1 MKNIT
6 LLDCTL
12 RDGGFINEWRFG
24 RGDIANLFER
34 SVSAGIDYI
43 EAGFIDER
51 EAFDP
56 DRTITPD
63 SEGMD
68 ALIGGLNHGSSKIF
82 AMIDYGTC
90 DISRIKDASLS
101 EIDGIRVM
109 IKKKTRYEAL
119 DFCRKLKEKG
129 YLVGAQPVSVTGYDD
144 DEMRELVNEINKL
157 DPFAMYIVDTY
168 GLLDRGQLL
177 RIFHLIDGNLN
188 KEIKIGYHA
197 HNNFQLAFSNS
208 VALMEEESD
217 RDIIIDGSAYGMG
230 KSAGNCPLELLT
242 AYLNENRGASYHTSQ
257 ILEMID
263 TGIMKIYE
271 KSPWGY
277 QMQYFLCA
285 SNDCHPKYAQHLL
298 QKKTLSVKQIDDI
311 LSRIEPAES
320 LAFNKSYIE
329 KLYVEYQKNDINDSK
344 DISRLEN
351 VFSNYDCV
359 LVLGPAPSV
368 RENSADIGKFIADR
382 DPLIISINYLPEG
395 IKPDMLF
402 LTNTKRYM
410 QLSSRLEKREGN
422 AVIPVIS
429 TSNVTSVREGFDYN
443 LDYSSLI
450 DESFEIP
457 DNSLPMFLRV
467 LKKAGV
473 KKAALAGFDGYI
485 PERGKNYS
493 EPAMEYEFAAD
504 YAVKL
509 NTYTAGIINELRK
522 DMEIV
527 FVTPSRY
534 DENYVNHEQG

>member
-1 MKNIT
+1 MKKIT

-51 EAFDP
+51 EEFDP

-63 SEGMD
+63 SDGMD
-68 ALIGGLNHGSSKIF
+68 SLIGGLDHGSSKIF

-90 DISRIKDASLS
+90 DISRIKDASDS

-109 IKKKTRYEAL
+109 IKKKTRFEAL
-119 DFCRKLKEKG
+119 SFCRQLKEKG

-144 DEMRELVNEINKL
+144 DEMTELVKEINKL

-168 GLLDRGQLL
+168 GLLDRSQLL
-177 RIFHLIDGNLN
+177 RIFHLIDKNLN

-208 VALMEEESD
+208 VALMEEDSD

-242 AYLNENRGASYHTSQ
+242 AYLNENRGAGYHTSQ

-271 KSPWGY
+271 RSPWGY

-285 SNDCHPKYAQHLL
+285 SNDCHPKYAQYLL

-311 LSRIEPAES
+311 LSRIEKDES
-320 LAFNKSYIE
+320 LAFNKAYIE
-329 KLYVEYQKNDINDSK
+329 KLYVDYQKNDINDDK

-368 RENSADIGKFIADR
+368 KERSTDIERFIKDR
-382 DPLIISINYLPEG
+382 DPLIISINYLPEDLS
-395 IKPDMLF
+395 PDMLF

-410 QLSSRLEKREGN
+410 QLSSRLEKKNGS
-422 AVIPVIS
+422 ALIPVIA
-429 TSNVTSVREGFDYN
+429 TSNVTSVGDGFDYN

-467 LKKAGV
+467 LKKAGAG
-473 KKAALAGFDGYI
+473 KAALAGFDGYI

-509 NTYTAGIINELRK
+509 NSYTAGIIKELRNS
-522 DMEIV
+522 MEIE
-527 FVTPSRY
+527 FVTPSKY
-534 DENYVNHEQG
+534 DEHYVNHEQ

>member
-1 MKNIT
+1 MTRIE

-51 EAFDP
+51 EEFDP
-56 DRTITPD
+56 DRSITPD

-68 ALIGGLNHGSSKIF
+68 RLIKGLDHGGSKIF

-90 DISRIKDASLS
+90 DISRIRDAADS

-119 DFCRKLKEKG
+119 DFCRKLKKKG

-144 DEMRELVNEINKL
+144 EEMKELVKEINGL
-157 DPFAMYIVDTY
+157 EPFAMYIVDTY
-168 GLLDRGQLL
+168 GLLDRSHLL
-177 RIFHLIDGNLN
+177 HIFELIDGRL
-188 KEIKIGYHA
+188 KKGIRIGYHA

-208 VALMEEESD
+208 VALMEADSD

-242 AYLNENRGASYHTSQ
+242 AYLNENRGSHYHTSQ

-271 KSPWGY
+271 KAPWGY

-285 SNDCHPKYAQHLL
+285 SNDCHPKYAQYLL

-311 LSRIEPAES
+311 LSRIKPEES
-320 LAFNKSYIE
+320 LAFNKTYIE
-329 KLYVEYQKNDINDSK
+329 KLYVEYQKKDINDK
-344 DISRLEN
+344 GDIERLKN
-351 VFSNYDCV
+351 VFQNSSCV
-359 LVLGPAPSV
+359 LVLGPAPSLQT
-368 RENSADIGKFIADR
+368 EKGKIDVFLRDH
-382 DPLIISINYLPEG
+382 DPLIISINFLPDEYD
-395 IKPDMLF
+395 PDMLF
-402 LTNTKRYM
+402 LSNSKRYM
-410 QLSSRLEKREGN
+410 QLSSRLEKKDG
-422 AVIPVIS
+422 AVQIPVIA
-429 TSNVTSVREGFDYN
+429 TSNVTAAKEGFDYN

-457 DNSLPMFLRV
+457 DNSLPMFLR
-467 LKKAGV
+467 LLDKTGV
-473 KKAALAGFDGYI
+473 KKAYLAGFDGYVQ
-485 PERGKNYS
+485 ERGKNYS
-493 EPAMEYEFAAD
+493 KPAMEYEFAAD
-504 YAVKL
+504 YAIRL
-509 NTYTAGIINELRK
+509 NSYTAGVIRK
-522 DMEIV
+522 LKERMEIE
-527 FVTPSRY
+527 FITSSRY
-534 DENYVNHEQG
+534 EG

>member
-1 MKNIT
+1 MKNIA

-24 RGDIANLFER
+24 SGDIANLFER

-51 EAFDP
+51 EDFDP

-68 ALIGGLNHGSSKIF
+68 RILKGLSRGNAKVF

-90 DISRIKDASLS
+90 DISRIKDAADSG
-101 EIDGIRVM
+101 IDGIRVM
-109 IKKKTRYEAL
+109 IKKKTRHEAIA
-119 DFCRKLKEKG
+119 FCRELKEKG
-129 YLVGAQPVSVTGYDD
+129 YLVGAQPVSVTGYN
-144 DEMRELVNEINKL
+144 DEEMAELVSEINEL
-157 DPFAMYIVDTY
+157 EPFAMYIVDTY
-168 GLLDRGQLL
+168 GLLDRSHLL
-177 RIFHLIDGNLN
+177 HIFDLIDSRLKPG
-188 KEIKIGYHA
+188 IKIGYHA

-208 VALMEEESD
+208 VSLMESKSD
-217 RDIIIDGSAYGMG
+217 RDIIIDGSAYGIG
-230 KSAGNCPLELLT
+230 KSAGNCPIELLT
-242 AYLNENRGASYHTSQ
+242 AYLNENFGKKYHTSQ

-263 TGIMKIYE
+263 TGIMKIFE

-285 SNDCHPKYAQHLL
+285 SNDCHPKYAQYLL

-320 LAFNKSYIE
+320 LAFNLSYIE
-329 KLYVEYQKNDINDSK
+329 KLYVEYQKNDINDEA
-344 DISRLEN
+344 DIKKLKE
-351 VFSNYDCV
+351 VFEKHGK
-359 LVLGPAPSV
+359 LLILGPGPSITRDKEKI
-368 RENSADIGKFIADR
+368 REYIRKE
-382 DPLIISINYLPEG
+382 DPLIISINFLPRDYDAG
-395 IKPDMLF
+395 MLF
-402 LTNTKRYM
+402 LSNTKRYM
-410 QLSSRLEKREGN
+410 QLSSRLDKNDGSRD
-422 AVIPVIS
+422 IPVIA
-429 TSNVTSVREGFDYN
+429 TSNVTAANGSFDYN

-467 LKKAGV
+467 LRKTGAV
-473 KKAALAGFDGYI
+473 HAALAGFDGYI

-504 YAVKL
+504 YAIKL
-509 NTYTAGIINELRK
+509 NQYTGEVIKEIRK
-522 DMEIV
+522 NMEIV
-527 FVTPSRY
+527 FISESAY
-534 DENYVNHEQG
+534 DR

>member
-1 MKNIT
+1 MKNIF

-51 EAFDP
+51 EEFDP

-68 ALIGGLNHGSSKIF
+68 SIIKGLDHGSSKIF

-90 DISRIKDASLS
+90 DISRIKDAADS

-109 IKKKTRYEAL
+109 IKKKTRFEAL
-119 DFCRKLKEKG
+119 DFCRQLKEKG

-144 DEMRELVNEINKL
+144 DEMRELVSEINKL

-168 GLLDRGQLL
+168 GLLDRSHLL
-177 RIFHLIDGNLN
+177 HIFDLIDGELN
-188 KEIKIGYHA
+188 KGIKIGYHA

-208 VALMEEESD
+208 VALMEAATE

-242 AYLNENRGASYHTSQ
+242 AYMNENRGKRYHTSQ

-271 KSPWGY
+271 SSPWGY

-298 QKKTLSVKQIDDI
+298 RKKTLSVKQIDDI
-311 LSRIEPAES
+311 LSKIEKEKS
-320 LAFNKSYIE
+320 LSFDKAYIE
-329 KLYVEYQKNDINDSK
+329 KLYVDYQKNNINDEE
-344 DISRLEN
+344 DVERLKN
-351 VFSNYDCV
+351 VFSANDSV
-359 LVLGPAPSV
+359 LVLGPAPTLK
-368 RENSADIGKFIADR
+368 EKKKDIDDYIVQN
-382 DPLIISINYLPEG
+382 DPLVLTINFLPEG
-395 IKPDMLF
+395 YQPDMLF
-402 LTNTKRYM
+402 LSNTKRYM
-410 QLSSRLEKREGN
+410 QLSSKLEKKEG
-422 AVIPVIS
+422 ATRIPVIA
-429 TSNVTSVREGFDYN
+429 TSNLTAVREDFDYD

-457 DNSLPMFLRV
+457 DNSLPMCLR
-467 LKKAGV
+467 LLHKTGV
-473 KKAALAGFDGYI
+473 KKVALAGFDGYVT
-485 PERGKNYS
+485 ERGKNYS

-504 YAVKL
+504 YAIRL
-509 NTYTAGIINELRK
+509 NSYTAKVIK
-522 DMEIV
+522 DLSDDMNIEFI
-527 FVTPSRY
+527 TPSRY
-534 DENYVNHEQG
+534 NYVNQ

>member
-1 MKNIT
+1 MKNVF

-51 EAFDP
+51 EEFDP

-68 ALIGGLNHGSSKIF
+68 RIIKGLSHGNSKIF

-90 DISRIKDASLS
+90 DISRIKPARES

-109 IKKKTRYEAL
+109 IKKKTRFEAL
-119 DFCRKLKEKG
+119 EFCRKLKEKG

-144 DEMRELVNEINKL
+144 DEMRELVKEINRL

-168 GLLDRGQLL
+168 GLLDRSHLL
-177 RIFHLIDGNLN
+177 HIFDLIDGELN
-188 KEIKIGYHA
+188 PGIKIGYHA

-208 VALMEEESD
+208 VALMEAASE

-242 AYLNENRGASYHTSQ
+242 AYLNENRGKRYHTSQ

-271 KSPWGY
+271 SSPWGY

-285 SNDCHPKYAQHLL
+285 SNDCHPKYAQYLL

-311 LSRIEPAES
+311 LSGIDKEKS
-320 LAFNKSYIE
+320 LSFDKAYIE
-329 KLYVEYQKNDINDSK
+329 KLYVEYQKNNINDSK
-344 DISRLEN
+344 DIERLKN
-351 VFSNYDCV
+351 VFSKYDSV
-359 LVLGPAPSV
+359 LILGPAPSL
-368 RENSADIGKFIADR
+368 REKKEDIESYIERK
-382 DPLIISINYLPEG
+382 DPLILTINFLPGEYQ
-395 IKPDMLF
+395 PDMLF
-402 LTNTKRYM
+402 LSNTKRYM
-410 QLSSRLEKREGN
+410 QLSSRLEKAEGK
-422 AVIPVIS
+422 ALIPVIA
-429 TSNVTSVREGFDYN
+429 TSNLTAAGEGFDYD

-450 DESFEIP
+450 DEGFEIP
-457 DNSLPMFLRV
+457 DNSLPMCLRM
-467 LKKAGV
+467 LHKAGV
-473 KKAALAGFDGYI
+473 KKAALAGFDGYVT
-485 PERGKNYS
+485 EKGKNYS

-504 YAVKL
+504 YAIRL
-509 NTYTAGIINELRK
+509 NSYTAGVINGLKK
-522 DMEIV
+522 DMDIE

-534 DENYVNHEQG
+534 EV

>member
-1 MKNIT
+1 MKNIY

-34 SVSAGIDYI
+34 SVSAGIDFI

-51 EAFDP
+51 ESFDP

-68 ALIGGLNHGSSKIF
+68 KIVGGLSHGNSRIF

-90 DISRIKDASLS
+90 DISGIKDAKDS

-109 IKKKTRYEAL
+109 IKKKTRFEAL
-119 DFCRKLKEKG
+119 EFCRQLKEKG

-144 DEMRELVNEINKL
+144 EEMRELVREINKL
-157 DPFAMYIVDTY
+157 APFAMYIVDTY
-168 GLLDRGQLL
+168 GLLDRSHLL
-177 RIFHLIDGNLN
+177 HVFDLIDSELD
-188 KEIKIGYHA
+188 KDIMIGYHA

-208 VALMEEESD
+208 VALMEASSE

-242 AYLNENRGASYHTSQ
+242 AYLNENRGTHYHTSQ

-271 KSPWGY
+271 RSPWGY

-285 SNDCHPKYAQHLL
+285 SNDCHPKYAQYLL
-298 QKKTLSVKQIDDI
+298 RKKTLSVKQIDDI
-311 LSRIEPAES
+311 LSRIGREKS
-320 LAFNKSYIE
+320 LSFDKAYIE
-329 KLYVEYQKNDINDSK
+329 KLYVEYQKNDINDSA
-344 DISRLEN
+344 DMERLKN
-351 VFSNYDCV
+351 LFARFDSV
-359 LVLGPAPSV
+359 LILGPAPSLKAG
-368 RENSADIGKFIADR
+368 EKEIGEYIGKY
-382 DPLIISINYLPEG
+382 DPLILTINFLPEG
-395 IKPDMLF
+395 YQPDMLF
-402 LTNTKRYM
+402 LSNTKRYM
-410 QLSSRLEKREGN
+410 QLSSRLEKAEN
-422 AVIPVIS
+422 AAEIPVIA
-429 TSNVTSVREGFDYN
+429 TSNLTSAGEGFDYA

-457 DNSLPMFLRV
+457 DNSLPMCLRM
-467 LKKAGV
+467 LKRAGV
-473 KKAALAGFDGYI
+473 KKAALAGFDGYV

-504 YAVKL
+504 YAMRL
-509 NTYTAGIINELRK
+509 NSYTAGVIKELKK
-522 DMEIV
+522 DMDIR
-527 FVTPSRY
+527 FVTLSRY
-534 DENYVNHEQG
+534 ESAETSE